1 MILAGNRLHAYWQ
14 TPLLPLLFLLSCWL
28 LGYAFVILA
37 SLLSSLAWRRPLQ
50 LDALTSL
57 SRVMAWVIGVFL
69 AVRAADLI
77 ARGQW
82 VVFPLSRF
90 SALVLI
96 ETACLAV
103 PAAAIASLERPRA
116 RTLFL
121 AVAAVLVGGGLYRL
135 DTALIGF
142 MPGPQYRYFPSVLE
156 MLVTAGFTSAAILA
170 YIVIV
175 KRFPIL
181 QASGFAPSRG

>member
-1 MILAGNRLHAYWQ
+1 
-14 TPLLPLLFLLSCWL
+14 LPLLFLLSCWL

-37 SLLSSLAWRRPLQ
+37 SMLSSLAWRRPLQ
-50 LDALTSL
+50 LEPLTSL
-57 SRVMAWVIGVFL
+57 ARVMAWVTTAFL
-69 AVRAADLI
+69 AIRLADLA
-77 ARGQW
+77 ARGEW
-82 VVFPLSRF
+82 VLVPMTGF

-96 ETACLAV
+96 EVACLALPV
-103 PAAAIASLERPRA
+103 VALAVYERPRP
-116 RTLFL
+116 RLLFI

-142 MPGPQYRYFPSVLE
+142 MPGVQYRYFPSVLE
-156 MLVTAGFTSAAILA
+156 ILVTVGFSAAAILA

-181 QASGFAPSRG
+181 PAGRPAHGRA